1 MDILFHTAKQVF
13 SYRVAGI
20 CVKDGRVLLQKPV
33 GDTAFAFPGGHAEF
47 GETNAE
53 TLMREF
59 REELGA
65 EISVGALKWV
75 GEIFFPWGD
84 KPCHQLCLYYLV
96 DITDAFTPQSGMFY
110 GSEQLENDRFKLEF
124 HWVTIEK
131 LADIEL
137 YPTNAAALMQQLNGD
152 VQHFIYRE

>member
-53 TLMREF
+53 TLVREF

-96 DITDAFTPQSGMFY
+96 DITDSVTPQSGMFY
-110 GSEQLENDRFKLEF
+110 GSEQLENDHFKLEF
-124 HWVTIEK
+124 HWVPIEK

-137 YPTNAAALMQQLNGD
+137 YPTNAAALMQHLDGE